1 MKAVRDVLALL
12 GLLLVAWVLL
22 ACYEALTHTSHLI
35 GK

>member
-1 MKAVRDVLALL
+1 MNTVRDVLALL

-22 ACYEALTHTSHLI
+22 ALYEALTHTPHLI

>member
-1 MKAVRDVLALL
+1 MNTVRDILALL

-22 ACYEALTHTSHLI
+22 AFYEALTHTSHLI